1 MNYQLKK
8 DKILSFKF
16 NGETINEVWFNMFR
30 GWLEFY
36 NDERNLAA
44 TIDMSW
50 YDNQTDD
57 NFIESITFDMVA
69 ERFGDPDE

>member
-1 MNYQLKK
+1 
-8 DKILSFKF
+8 
-16 NGETINEVWFNMFR
+16 MFR

-57 NFIESITFDMVA
+57 DFIESITFDMVA